1 MNRTHWTRL
10 ALAAALGIAAASIA
24 GCREDEQGRMLL
36 YEKGTYKGQP
46 DTSLSPQRIDEL
58 RQRAAGQRAA

>member
-1 MNRTHWTRL
+1 MNRMHWTRL
-10 ALAAALGIAAASIA
+10 AVALGIAAAGIA

-46 DTSLSPQRIDEL
+46 DTPLPPQRIDEL
-58 RQRAAGQRAA
+58 RQRAAGQRAT